1 MWKLDIDQDTE
12 LKLLEL
18 EDAEVLFALVDSCRP
33 YLRQW
38 LPWIDATQT
47 IDNSRQ
53 FIELGLQKFA
63 ANNGL
68 EAGIWYKGQLA
79 GVIGLH
85 YIDRNN
91 RKTSIGYWLAES
103 FQGHGLMTKACR
115 ALIRYA
121 FEQLQLNRV
130 EIRVAVGNYKSRTI
144 PERLGLVKEGM
155 IREAEW
161 LYDHFVDH
169 IVYGV
174 LAKEWA

>member
-1 MWKLDIDQDTE
+1 
-12 LKLLEL
+12 
-18 EDAEVLFALVDSCRP
+18 
-33 YLRQW
+33 
-38 LPWIDATQT
+38 
-47 IDNSRQ
+47 
-53 FIELGLQKFA
+53 
-63 ANNGL
+63 
-68 EAGIWYKGQLA
+68 
-79 GVIGLH
+79 
-85 YIDRNN
+85 
-91 RKTSIGYWLAES
+91 
-103 FQGHGLMTKACR
+103 MTKACR

-130 EIRVAVGNYKSRTI
+130 EIRVAVGNYKSRAI